1 MNSKNLMMDQKHGSK
16 RDRCTRESAAA
27 AGMAK
32 SVRVLVF
39 AGLCASLGSIPG
51 PVLAASP
58 TPAPGRGSFAEV
70 EGSKLY
76 YEECGS
82 GPRVVVLIHDGGS
95 NSAVFDEVWP
105 AFCGRFRTIRYDRRG
120 YGRSPEATS
129 WYSEVDDLTTL
140 LHDRK
145 VSRAALVGSSHGGEL
160 SIDFTLAHPEIV
172 QRLVLVGPVVTG
184 LPYSQ
189 HFLDRGRHAFEL
201 LGKGDVK
208 GAIAEWSQD
217 RYLIAPGNDAARK
230 RLFDLMTAYP
240 QDMTHRDY
248 PLRNKPAL
256 PRLHEIRVP
265 TLILTGDAD
274 IPDVHAHAGAIE
286 AGIPNARRV
295 VIAGVGHIMYLEKP
309 EEFSRRVIAFLEEQ
323 TD

>member
-1 MNSKNLMMDQKHGSK
+1 MLDERIGNVNSKNLMMDQKHGSK
-16 RDRCTRESAAA
+16 RNSCTRESAAA

-58 TPAPGRGSFAEV
+58 TPAPNRGSFAEV

-82 GPRVVVLIHDGGS
+82 GPRV
-95 NSAVFDEVWP
+95 
-105 AFCGRFRTIRYDRRG
+105 
-120 YGRSPEATS
+120 
-129 WYSEVDDLTTL
+129 
-140 LHDRK
+140 
-145 VSRAALVGSSHGGEL
+145 
-160 SIDFTLAHPEIV
+160 
-172 QRLVLVGPVVTG
+172 VGPVVTG

-256 PRLHEIRVP
+256 PRLQEIRVP
-265 TLILTGDAD
+265 TLILTGEAD

-286 AGIPNARRV
+286 AGIPTRGAWSSRESATSCASRNPRSS
-295 VIAGVGHIMYLEKP
+295 AGG
-309 EEFSRRVIAFLEEQ
+309 
-323 TD
+323 